1 MFMEKKKTLDGDFC
15 IRKISSFL
23 NLLIMF
29 ILGRQLAI
37 NLFKVLYLLIENT
50 VLYLLEINKQTNT

>member
-1 MFMEKKKTLDGDFC
+1 MKKKKTLDGDFC

-50 VLYLLEINKQTNT
+50 VLYLLEINKKTNT